1 MVKAPDFCSGEN
13 QEDLV
18 DTLFES
24 RRTQFFFFHTFIS
37 FLLDT
42 SYFFIFG
49 VCI

>member
-1 MVKAPDFCSGEN
+1 MVKAPDFCSGDN

-24 RRTQFFFFHTFIS
+24 RRTQFFFQTFNF